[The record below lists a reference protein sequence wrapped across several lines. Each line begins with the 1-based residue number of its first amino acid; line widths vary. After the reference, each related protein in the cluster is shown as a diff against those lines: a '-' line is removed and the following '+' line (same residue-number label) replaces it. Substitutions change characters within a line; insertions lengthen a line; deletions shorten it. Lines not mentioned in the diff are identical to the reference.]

1 MERRHTL
8 RLLAA
13 GITAVAVTATAHAEV
28 DEVKLVSQFGI
39 GYMQLTVMEQ
49 EKLVE
54 KHLQK
59 AGLDKTK
66 VTWSRVG
73 AGAAANDA
81 LLAGGLHFAAG
92 GTGPAFILWDRT
104 RGKLDVKGVAAL
116 SSMPNL
122 LVTRNPDV
130 KTIQDFT
137 DKDRIAMAGAGS
149 SVQTTYLQMAA
160 AKAFGTEN
168 YRKLNPLMVRLP
180 HPEGLT
186 ALLSGKGEITAQFTS
201 PPFQYYALEDPKIHT
216 VLNSYDVMG
225 GPNTFLMVWAVSKF
239 REENPKTYKAVVDAL
254 KEATDFVNADKRR
267 AAELYVKQG
276 GGKESVDKI
285 HKMMSDPQI
294 TYTVAPQRVLPFAV
308 FMHEVGTLK
317 NKPASWKDLFFDD
330 IHDLEGS

>member
-137 DKDRIAMAGAGS
+137 DKDRIAM
-149 SVQTTYLQMAA
+149 
-160 AKAFGTEN
+160 
-168 YRKLNPLMVRLP
+168 R
-180 HPEGLT
+180 
-186 ALLSGKGEITAQFTS
+186 
-201 PPFQYYALEDPKIHT
+201 
-216 VLNSYDVMG
+216 
-225 GPNTFLMVWAVSKF
+225 
-239 REENPKTYKAVVDAL
+239 
-254 KEATDFVNADKRR
+254 
-267 AAELYVKQG
+267 
-276 GGKESVDKI
+276 
-285 HKMMSDPQI
+285 
-294 TYTVAPQRVLPFAV
+294 
-308 FMHEVGTLK
+308 
-317 NKPASWKDLFFDD
+317 
-330 IHDLEGS
+330 